1 MQAALVAYRTL
12 VDLARVDGR
21 ISEDE
26 RRLLDRYRVA
36 LGLEEQTARL
46 AELEPGAE
54 PPRAGDLSPA
64 QSVHVL
70 KMMIRVAHADGTIS
84 ERERRRLEE
93 VADRLGIGRVK
104 YAGIL
109 VDIENEARGGQRVRR
124 SFRGLLVALAVLV
137 VVVGIVGTYLVRRSA
152 TTEETG
158 RLRARIDEM
167 TIEQAARDEEIVRR
181 SVEGSV
187 GIAAFKEVESRFG
200 PSVVLIIVAYDLVRG
215 DQITTHWSSG
225 TGFFITPDGLIV
237 TNKHVIQPWKFSAEL
252 VAQIDAGFTIDEDSL
267 RVGAWPTGANLRSDE
282 GEFDVDSGYFNG
294 DGTLEIY
301 RTTEDQFELR
311 PNELPDGSVYMAL
324 LHAMGSGDLAVL
336 KAEVSEPVRPFP
348 LPRAL
353 PGVEKLDPVMV
364 LGFPRGIALLEGSSA
379 ELSVALGEVS
389 KIERSIMI
397 TAPVVPGNSGGPA
410 VDREGRVIG
419 VATLTP
425 GQGLGICL
433 GTQEFLALL
442 PGADEL
448 IASASESLAL
458 GRTDDARAYLDLAAL
473 RDPSPE
479 QRAQLEELRG
489 EFYTPGL

>member
-26 RRLLDRYRVA
+26 RQLLDRYRVA
-36 LGLEEQTARL
+36 LGLEEETARL
-46 AELEPGAE
+46 AELEPAAE
-54 PPRAGDLSPA
+54 PPRADDLTPA

-70 KMMIRVAHADGTIS
+70 KMMIRVAHADGAITG
-84 ERERRRLEE
+84 RERRRLEE

-137 VVVGIVGTYLVRRSA
+137 VIVGIVGIVGFYMIRRGA

-167 TIEQAARDEEIVRR
+167 TIEQAARDEEIVRQ

-215 DQITTHWSSG
+215 DQVTTHWSSG

-237 TNKHVIQPWKFSAEL
+237 TNKHVVQPWKFSAE
-252 VAQIDAGFTIDEDSL
+252 VMAQIDAGFTLVGDSM
-267 RVGAWPTGANLRSDE
+267 RMGAWPTGANLRSDE

-294 DGTLEIY
+294 DGTLEVY

-311 PNELPDGSVYMAL
+311 PTELPDGSVFMAP

-336 KAEVSEPVRPFP
+336 KAEVKEPVRPFR
-348 LPRAL
+348 LPSAL

-364 LGFPRGIALLEGSSA
+364 LGFPRGIALLEGPSA

-410 VDREGRVIG
+410 VDRQGRVIG

-433 GTQEFLALL
+433 RAEEFLALL
-442 PGADEL
+442 PGADAL
-448 IASASESLAL
+448 IAHASQSIAL
-458 GRTDDARAYLDLAAL
+458 GQTEAARAYLDLALL

-479 QRAQLEELRG
+479 EQAQLEGLRG
-489 EFYTPGL
+489 SL

>member
-36 LGLEEQTARL
+36 LGLEEETAKL
-46 AELEPGAE
+46 AELEPGVDSPTAD
-54 PPRAGDLSPA
+54 DLSPA

-70 KMMIRVAHADGTIS
+70 TMMIRVAHADGTLS
-84 ERERRRLEE
+84 RRERARLEE
-93 VADRLGIGRVK
+93 VADRLGVGRVK

-124 SFRGLLVALAVLV
+124 SFRGLLVALAVV
-137 VVVGIVGTYLVRRSA
+137 VVIVGVVAIYLARRGA

-158 RLRARIDEM
+158 RLRARINEM
-167 TIEQAARDEEIVRR
+167 TIEQAARDEAIVRQ

-187 GIAAFKEVESRFG
+187 RIAAFKEVESRLG
-200 PSVVLIIVAYDLVRG
+200 PSVLLIIVAYDLVRD
-215 DQITTHWSSG
+215 DQVITHWSSG
-225 TGFFITPDGLIV
+225 TGFFVTPDGLIV
-237 TNKHVIQPWKFSAEL
+237 TNKHVAQPWKFSAE
-252 VAQIDAGFTIDEDSL
+252 VMAQIGAGFVLDEDSL
-267 RVGAWPTGANLRSDE
+267 RMGAWPTGANLRSE
-282 GEFDVDSGYFNG
+282 QGEFDVDSGYYNG
-294 DGTLEIY
+294 DESLTVY

-311 PNELPDGSVYMAL
+311 PTQLPDGSTFMAL
-324 LHAMGSGDLAVL
+324 LHAMGPGDLAVL
-336 KAEVSEPVRPFP
+336 KAEVEQPVRPFL
-348 LPRAL
+348 LPQTL
-353 PGVEKLDPVMV
+353 PGIEKLDPVMV
-364 LGFPRGIALLEGSSA
+364 LGFPRGIALLEGQSA

-410 VDREGRVIG
+410 VDRHGRVIG

-433 GTQEFLALL
+433 RSQEFLELL
-442 PGADEL
+442 PDASEL
-448 IASASESLAL
+448 IERATEAHSA
-458 GRTDDARAYLDLAAL
+458 GRTVDATTYLDLAQLREPSQDEQRQINDL
-473 RDPSPE
+473 RDS
-479 QRAQLEELRG
+479 
-489 EFYTPGL
+489 F